1 MRLEYAKIR
10 QSGRIV
16 GKKPLPPSLICPKFA
31 KTFSMKKLVL
41 LIIIFALAG
50 LLAYRLFS
58 GKEVKTE
65 EKKDQPLAISKNSGL
80 FNTSFTVLMS
90 SYYSLK
96 DALVNEDTIK
106 ADQAAYSLS
115 QRADSLPIN
124 QLKADSNIVL
134 TAQSLAASV
143 GSEAKGLMGET
154 GIEQRRR
161 AFNMLT
167 DELYN
172 LIRVVRYDGEIIY
185 HVRCP
190 IAFKDSGEG
199 YWLSNTNSIV
209 NPYLG
214 RKGPGSKGN
223 TENCGEVNDSLD
235 FTR

>member
-1 MRLEYAKIR
+1 
-10 QSGRIV
+10 
-16 GKKPLPPSLICPKFA
+16 
-31 KTFSMKKLVL
+31 MKKLVL

-58 GKEVKTE
+58 GKEVKPA
-65 EKKDQPLAISKNSGL
+65 EKKDQPLAISKNSGI
-80 FNTSFTVLMS
+80 FNTSFTELMS

-96 DALVNEDTIK
+96 DALVDWDTIK
-106 ADQAAYSLS
+106 ADQAAYALS
-115 QRADSLPIN
+115 QRADSLPLN

-143 GSEAKGLMGET
+143 GSEAKGFMGES

-190 IAFKDSGEG
+190 MAFKDSEEG
-199 YWLSNTNSIV
+199 YWLSNTSNIV

-214 RKGPGSKGN
+214 RKHPTLKDKMVG
-223 TENCGEVNDSLD
+223 CGEVNDSLD
-235 FTR
+235 FTK